1 MENKIGSTGCKWS
14 SLNAKGIETSLSY
27 PKKTYKK
34 IATATPLL
42 LPVVYVDVDPVSV
55 SPEPDPDH
63 PGVVRPAE
71 HLIRGADP
79 VEELLFLRDGRARR
93 QEPAVPQNP
102 LSDNLE
108 SRFIREGLIFNNYRD
123 GRKKWFL
130 GSRPLQAV
138 S

>member
-1 MENKIGSTGCKWS
+1 MPRVSKLLCLTQ
-14 SLNAKGIETSLSY
+14 
-27 PKKTYKK
+27 KKLTKRLPQ
-34 IATATPLL
+34 PLL
-42 LPVVYVDVDPVSV
+42 PFLPVVYVDVDPVSV

-102 LSDNLE
+102 LYNFE
-108 SRFIREGLIFNNYRD
+108 FRFNQEGFFFNNYRD
-123 GRKKWFL
+123 GRKS
-130 GSRPLQAV
+130 GS
-138 S
+138 